1 MGDPKLPRGAV
12 QAILDAIEADGWLV
26 IGMDAAVRAGLLA
39 AWPAIE
45 RHVRREMA
53 REILA
58 LDAAEH
64 ALFRSGVRNV
74 GPYGDA
80 VTSLRRLAQGKPLPA
95 VAELRGGQGAQ
106 LEESCP

>member
-80 VTSLRRLAQGKPLPA
+80 VTSLRRLAQGKPLPSA
-95 VAELRGGQGAQ
+95 AELHGGLGTR
-106 LEESCP
+106 LG